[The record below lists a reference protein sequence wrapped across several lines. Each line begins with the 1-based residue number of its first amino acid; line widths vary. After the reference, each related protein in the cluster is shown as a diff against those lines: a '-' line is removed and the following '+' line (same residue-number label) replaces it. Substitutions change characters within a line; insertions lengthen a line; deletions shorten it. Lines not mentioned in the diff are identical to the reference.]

1 MSDFVLHA
9 EPRVDLRKG
18 ASRRLRRQGKI
29 PAILYG
35 GGKAPE
41 PLTLDHDAIFH
52 NLENE
57 AFYSSILTVRV
68 GGVDQK
74 AVLKD
79 LQRHPAKAVIM
90 HVDLQRVDES
100 HAIRVHVPLH
110 FVNEDMAP
118 GVKKGGV
125 VSHLMVE
132 VEVEC
137 LPQHLPEF
145 IEVDLS
151 GLDVGE
157 SIHLSEL
164 ALPEGVRS
172 VELMHGPEHDL
183 AVVSI
188 HPSRTARG
196 EEEEGGETGA
206 EEGGEQ

>member
-1 MSDFVLHA
+1 MSDFVLNA

-35 GGKAPE
+35 GDQPPE
-41 PLTLDHDAIFH
+41 PLVLDHDAIFH

-68 GGVDQK
+68 GDAEQK

-79 LQRHPAKAVIM
+79 LQRHPAKSLVM
-90 HVDLQRVDES
+90 HVDLLRVDER

-110 FVNEDMAP
+110 FANEDTAP
-118 GVKKGGV
+118 GVKQGGV

-137 LPQHLPEF
+137 LPQHLPEH
-145 IEVDLS
+145 IDVDLS
-151 GLDVGE
+151 GLHVGE
-157 SIHLSEL
+157 SIHLSDL
-164 ALPEGVRS
+164 RLPEGVRI
-172 VELMHGPEHDL
+172 VELMHGPEHDQ
-183 AVVSI
+183 AVVTI
-188 HPSRTARG
+188 HPSRTARAEDGAG
-196 EEEEGGETGA
+196 ESSET
-206 EEGGEQ
+206 

>member
-1 MSDFVLHA
+1 MSDFVLNA

-35 GGKAPE
+35 GGQSPE
-41 PLTLDHDAIFH
+41 PLVLDHDAIFH

-68 GGVDQK
+68 GDTEQK

-79 LQRHPAKAVIM
+79 LQRHPAKSLIM
-90 HVDLQRVDES
+90 HVDLLRVDET

-110 FVNEDMAP
+110 FLNEETAP

-151 GLDVGE
+151 SLDLGE
-157 SIHLSEL
+157 SLHLSDL
-164 ALPEGVRS
+164 KLPEGVRL

-183 AVVSI
+183 AVVNI
-188 HPSRTARG
+188 HPSRTARAEGEG
-196 EEEEGGETGA
+196 EEAA
-206 EEGGEQ
+206 EEGGEE

>member
-1 MSDFVLHA
+1 MSHFVLNA
-9 EPRVDLRKG
+9 EPRADLRKG

-35 GGKAPE
+35 GDKAPE

-57 AFYSSILTVRV
+57 AFYSSILTVRI
-68 GGVDQK
+68 GDTEQK

-79 LQRHPAKAVIM
+79 LQRHPAKSLVM
-90 HVDLQRVDES
+90 HVDLQRVDER
-100 HAIRVHVPLH
+100 HTIRVHVPLH
-110 FVNEDMAP
+110 FLHEEEAP

-137 LPQHLPEF
+137 LPQHLPEY
-145 IEVDLS
+145 IDVDLAA
-151 GLDVGE
+151 LDLGE

-164 ALPEGVRS
+164 KLPEGVHV
-172 VELMHGPEHDL
+172 VELMHGPEHDQP
-183 AVVSI
+183 VVSI

-196 EEEEGGETGA
+196 EEAGESGEEEAET
-206 EEGGEQ
+206 